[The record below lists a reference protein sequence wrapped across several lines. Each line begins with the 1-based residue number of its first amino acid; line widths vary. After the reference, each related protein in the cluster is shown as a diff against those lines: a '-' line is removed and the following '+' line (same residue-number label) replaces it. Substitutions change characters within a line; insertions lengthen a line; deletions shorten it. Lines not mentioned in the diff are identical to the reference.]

1 MYTILL
7 YYLLSFI
14 SGIFLSLQV
23 GINGQLRKTV
33 GSPILS
39 SFISFFIGA
48 LCLGS
53 IFCIGI
59 LNNTNTVSFQAVK
72 NIRWWMLTGGVLGA
86 FYIFSTIFVSP
97 KMGFGNMFCLVICG
111 QLLLSILIDHFGL
124 LGNEIHSINLYRII
138 GVILLISGVYLI
150 QKK

>member
-1 MYTILL
+1 ML
-7 YYLLSFI
+7 YYILSFI
-14 SGIFLSLQV
+14 AGISLSLQV

-33 GSPILS
+33 ESPILS

-53 IFCIGI
+53 IYSISLLQGSSSI
-59 LNNTNTVSFQAVK
+59 SFQLIK

-86 FYIFSTIFVSP
+86 FYIFSTIFASP
-97 KMGFGNMFCLVICG
+97 KIGFANMFCLVICG
-111 QLLLSILIDHFGL
+111 QLLLSIFIDHFGL
-124 LGNEIHSINLYRII
+124 LGNEAYPINSQRIF
-138 GVILLISGVYLI
+138 GCLLLVIGVYLI